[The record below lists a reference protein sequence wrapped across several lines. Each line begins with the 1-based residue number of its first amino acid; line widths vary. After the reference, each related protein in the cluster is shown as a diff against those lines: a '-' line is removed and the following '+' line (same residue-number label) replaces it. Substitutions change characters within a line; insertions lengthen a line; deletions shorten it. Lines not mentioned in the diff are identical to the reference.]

1 MHSPRTR
8 RLAAAA
14 LTLALTGAALGACS
28 DDDDAEASGT
38 TEADARPADAGLS
51 PAACDAYAEV
61 AAGMVGD
68 PATIG
73 AAVEALAEALP
84 ADLAEAGADLAGAAA
99 SGPDALGSPE
109 FTAAWATVGDAVY
122 EGCDADSRLD
132 VRGVDYGFEGL
143 PATVDAGRVA
153 VRFTNGTTS
162 GEMHELVLLKR
173 NEGTTET
180 LEELMALGQDQ
191 VMEKLTM
198 TGVAFADAA
207 DAESVLLTDLEPGGY
222 VAICMIP
229 VGSGETG
236 DPHAAHGMVAEIEVA

>member
-14 LTLALTGAALGACS
+14 LTLALTGAALGACG
-28 DDDDAEASGT
+28 DDDDAEASDTTAADGFASGT
-38 TEADARPADAGLS
+38 SLS
-51 PAACDAYAEV
+51 PAACDAYAEA

-68 PATIG
+68 PAALGG
-73 AAVEALAEALP
+73 AIEALAGALP
-84 ADLAEAGADLAGAAA
+84 EDLADAGADLAGAAA
-99 SGPDALGSPE
+99 SGEEALGSPE
-109 FTAAWATVGDAVY
+109 FTAAWATVGDAAY
-122 EGCDADSRLD
+122 EGCDADAHLD

-180 LEELMALGQDQ
+180 VDELMALGQEQ
-191 VMEKLTM
+191 VMEKVTM

-207 DAESVLLTDLEPGGY
+207 DAESVLLADLEPGGY
-222 VAICMIP
+222 IAICMIP